1 MWLSLIWFLLFW
13 FVCWNLFC
21 TIANLRIKCVTE
33 TKLFCFTKILNQA
46 FYMTHTFDF
55 EVSLHYWLL
64 WPTVYHTVYTLC
76 NEITANLGEGCDI
89 GLGKWTIFFVFL
101 REKFSFC
108 PKKPCDLF
116 WSSSI
121 QTIFMYLQQN

>member
-1 MWLSLIWFLLFW
+1 
-13 FVCWNLFC
+13 
-21 TIANLRIKCVTE
+21 
-33 TKLFCFTKILNQA
+33 
-46 FYMTHTFDF
+46 MTHTFDF

-108 PKKPCDLF
+108 PKNPTCFGLPLSKHILCTF
-116 WSSSI
+116 YKI
-121 QTIFMYLQQN
+121 K